1 MSRFDLPLR
10 FGGCQPHNGALNQ
23 RRKTMRQKNTFLAAL
38 TILGFASLN
47 LVHAGS
53 SVLWSSAGSAG
64 QVDPACIAFAK
75 TSRSE
80 ITMSTP
86 GRLVIRYSVAPSA
99 ELANVYGT
107 LHLTGSFTDPGKGAS
122 VTLQL
127 REDDVA
133 LDTRETLT
141 ASSPRVILS
150 VSSKDGA
157 SIPHSAT
164 RSEGAPY
171 FRGEANS
178 AVGVLSH
185 LQEIQ
190 KLCLQ
195 RGELNGEGHELLP
208 SLEIVPHDA

>member
-1 MSRFDLPLR
+1 
-10 FGGCQPHNGALNQ
+10 
-23 RRKTMRQKNTFLAAL
+23 MRQKNTFLAAL

-157 SIPHSAT
+157 SMA
-164 RSEGAPY
+164 GAGCMAADFKEQPALDFENHTY
-171 FRGEANS
+171 YVVA
-178 AVGVLSH
+178 
-185 LQEIQ
+185 
-190 KLCLQ
+190 
-195 RGELNGEGHELLP
+195 LLTWDSDKEPPP
-208 SLEIVPHDA
+208 SLRAIQIGIDPCR